1 MKIAKGPDSFY
12 TKNMRLIL
20 VRHGDPNYELDC
32 LTELGHKQSKITA
45 QRLLNEGIEKVFSS
59 PMGRARQTA
68 QPFLEASGIKEMQIL
83 DFMKE
88 IRYGL
93 ADDLYNQDYSPWV
106 GVDRLANEGVNLQDP
121 NWRDFALFKE
131 NTATIDID
139 LVQAGADKW
148 LETLGY
154 KRQGLYYKNTRDDD
168 EQFTVAL
175 FSHGGSSTAFLSRI
189 FNIPFPQLCA
199 TLHIPHTGITII
211 RFDRTPGKVS
221 VPVVELMNDG
231 NHLRDVRC

>member
-1 MKIAKGPDSFY
+1 
-12 TKNMRLIL
+12 MRLIF

-32 LTELGHKQSKITA
+32 LTELGHKQAKITA
-45 QRLLNEGIEKVFSS
+45 QRLLGEGIEKVFSS

-68 QPFLEASGIKEMQIL
+68 QPFLEASGIKDMQIL

-93 ADDLYNQDYSPWV
+93 EDDLYNQDRSPWV
-106 GVDRLANEGVNLQDP
+106 GVDRMANDGVDLQNPD
-121 NWRDFALFKE
+121 WRNYPLFVD
-131 NTATIDID
+131 NTATVDID

-154 KRQGLYYKNTRDDD
+154 KREGLYYKNIRQDDA
-168 EQFTVAL
+168 QFTVAL

-189 FNIPFPQLCA
+189 FNIPFPLLCGA
-199 TLHIPHTGITII
+199 LHIPHAGITII

-221 VPVVELMNDG
+221 LPVIELMNDG
-231 NHLRDVRC
+231 NHLKGIK